1 MLLIVSSV
9 VPSLMACTPTI
20 ALVASPVLG
29 VVLDGSV
36 VACSNSG
43 ATTVVASGVVAPIA
57 PVKISALEAVA
68 IVGDVCIGAR
78 CSADLSGISAVAKS
92 V

>member
-1 MLLIVSSV
+1 MLV
-9 VPSLMACTPTI
+9 T
-20 ALVASPVLG
+20 SPVLG

-43 ATTVVASGVVAPIA
+43 VTTVVVSGVVAPFVPVEISVVEAIA
-57 PVKISALEAVA
+57 L
-68 IVGDVCIGAR
+68 VGDWCIGAR
-78 CSADLSGISAVAKS
+78 GSGCLSVAYAVLET